1 MSKLKLYFILLFIII
16 YNQNANSNL
25 IEIKVKVQNE
35 IITNLDIIN
44 EKKYLFFL
52 NPKLKELKNE
62 RTDNIA
68 KNSLVNEII
77 KQKELEKYFD
87 FKKNINLVNNVEKN
101 LLKKKNIKNK
111 EEFIKILKNKGLK
124 YETINKKLII
134 ETLWNQLI
142 FNKYS
147 NNIIINEEYLR
158 KNILDQFN
166 KRDKKFNYNL
176 SEIVFTDT
184 SDDKLDQKISDI
196 NKSII
201 EIGFEN
207 TANIFSVSN
216 TSKNGGLIGWVNELQ
231 ISKEIN
237 EKIKNLD
244 IQEVS
249 KPIKLQ
255 NTYLVIKINDREEI
269 NEKLNIESQL
279 KKLVIK
285 EENRQL
291 NNFSIIFYK
300 RLKKNIEINEY

>member
-1 MSKLKLYFILLFIII
+1 MLKKI
-16 YNQNANSNL
+16 Y
-25 IEIKVKVQNE
+25 K
-35 IITNLDIIN
+35 
-44 EKKYLFFL
+44 
-52 NPKLKELKNE
+52 
-62 RTDNIA
+62 
-68 KNSLVNEII
+68 
-77 KQKELEKYFD
+77 
-87 FKKNINLVNNVEKN
+87 
-101 LLKKKNIKNK
+101 KKKNIKNK

>member
-1 MSKLKLYFILLFIII
+1 MSKLKLYCILLFIII

-111 EEFIKILKNKGLK
+111 EEFIKILKNEGLK

-147 NNIIINEEYLR
+147 NNIVINEEYLR

>member
-1 MSKLKLYFILLFIII
+1 MSKLKLYCILLFIII
-16 YNQNANSNL
+16 YNQNVNSNL

-111 EEFIKILKNKGLK
+111 EEFIKILKNEGLK

-147 NNIIINEEYLR
+147 NNIVINEEYLR

>member
-1 MSKLKLYFILLFIII
+1 M
-16 YNQNANSNL
+16 
-25 IEIKVKVQNE
+25 
-35 IITNLDIIN
+35 
-44 EKKYLFFL
+44 
-52 NPKLKELKNE
+52 
-62 RTDNIA
+62 
-68 KNSLVNEII
+68 
-77 KQKELEKYFD
+77 
-87 FKKNINLVNNVEKN
+87 
-101 LLKKKNIKNK
+101 LKKKNIKNK